1 MLLED
6 DEEEVVSAVLELE
19 APEPELLIEVV
30 EELEE
35 LEEAKA
41 GFMYI
46 LSRFDPPQYSD
57 EFPLHT

>member
-35 LEEAKA
+35 LEETKA

-46 LSRFDPPQYSD
+46 LSRLDPPQYSD